1 MPSEDSTSAR
11 GGASGGR
18 GQGAAPSPSRVLLAS
33 ALAPRP
39 AQPGSTAHPSVGSL
53 HGLVGV
59 QAGEADGAAF
69 EGAQVDEHEG
79 ARRAEVWQ
87 GEDDA

>member
-1 MPSEDSTSAR
+1 M
-11 GGASGGR
+11 GAGGR
-18 GQGAAPSPSRVLLAS
+18 AARSPSRVLLAS
-33 ALAPRP
+33 ALAPAP
-39 AQPGSTAHPSVGSL
+39 TPQPGSTAHPSVGSL
-53 HGLVGV
+53 HGLVGL

>member
-1 MPSEDSTSAR
+1 M
-11 GGASGGR
+11 GAGGR
-18 GQGAAPSPSRVLLAS
+18 AARSPSRVLLAS
-33 ALAPRP
+33 ALAPAPSP
-39 AQPGSTAHPSVGSL
+39 ARLYSPPQLGSL
-53 HGLVGV
+53 HWLVGV